1 MFESKQQRNGR
12 GILRSETYLD
22 TGFQPEKPVGR
33 RSEIDRIVEAVEP
46 VTRRQSPENLLVYGP
61 AGIGKTT
68 CVRHVF
74 DRMEEETT
82 SKAVY
87 INCWQYNT
95 RPSLL
100 TELLIQL
107 GYPAPRKGK
116 PVDELLSKIR
126 EWLNKN
132 RGVAVALDEFDQL
145 EDCTE
150 VIYDLQMLN
159 EDSENQLGVVMVSNQ
174 HPTTIELDPRSR
186 SRLNCQTLQFNS
198 YNTAQLEQ
206 ILNKRVE
213 QAFRPGTVPD
223 EVIEAIAKEVATE
236 SGDCRQALETL
247 LRVGKKADRA
257 DNQLLS
263 TRWNSQCESR
273 LYVCSVLKWDLY
285 YMTPRYHL
293 WRISTSSWM
302 SCDIKETNWR
312 SGGMKTEGISIM
324 RNSRSCLTGL

>member
-1 MFESKQQRNGR
+1 MFDSKQQDRR
-12 GILRSETYLD
+12 GILRSETYLSTD
-22 TGFQPEKPVGR
+22 FQPDKPVGR
-33 RSEIDRIVEAVEP
+33 RSEIDRIVEAVKP
-46 VTRRQSPENLLVYGP
+46 VTRRQSPENLLMYGP

-74 DRMEEETT
+74 NRMEEETT

-145 EDCTE
+145 EDRTE

-159 EDSENQLGVVMVSNQ
+159 EDSESQLGVIMVSNQ

-186 SRLNCQTLQFNS
+186 SRLNCQTLEFKP

-206 ILNKRVE
+206 ILDKRVE
-213 QAFRPGTVPD
+213 QAFRPGSVPD
-223 EVIEAIAKEVATE
+223 EVITEIAEQVAE
-236 SGDCRQALETL
+236 NSGDCREALRLL
-247 LRVGKKADRA
+247 LRSGRA
-257 DNQLLS
+257 AENNGED
-263 TRWNSQCESR
+263 
-273 LYVCSVLKWDLY
+273 K
-285 YMTPRYHL
+285 
-293 WRISTSSWM
+293 
-302 SCDIKETNWR
+302 
-312 SGGMKTEGISIM
+312 
-324 RNSRSCLTGL
+324 LTVDSLE

>member
-1 MFESKQQRNGR
+1 MFDSKQRDGR

-33 RSEIDRIVEAVEP
+33 RSEIDRIVEAVKP
-46 VTRRQSPENLLVYGP
+46 VTRRQSPENLLMYGP

-74 DRMEEETT
+74 DRMKEETT

-132 RGVAVALDEFDQL
+132 RGVAVALDEFDKL
-145 EDCTE
+145 EDRTE
-150 VIYDLQMLN
+150 TIYDLQMLN
-159 EDSENQLGVVMVSNQ
+159 EDSESQLGVVMVSNQ

-186 SRLNCQTLQFNS
+186 SRLNCQTLEFKP

-206 ILNKRVE
+206 ILEKRVE
-213 QAFRPGTVPD
+213 QAFRPGSVPD
-223 EVIEAIAKEVATE
+223 EVITEIAEQVAE
-236 SGDCRQALETL
+236 NSGDCREALQLL
-247 LRVGKKADRA
+247 LRSGRTAEYNGEDK
-257 DNQLLS
+257 LS
-263 TRWNSQCESR
+263 VDSLQ
-273 LYVCSVLKWDLY
+273 Y
-285 YMTPRYHL
+285 P
-293 WRISTSSWM
+293 
-302 SCDIKETNWR
+302 
-312 SGGMKTEGISIM
+312 
-324 RNSRSCLTGL
+324 

>member
-1 MFESKQQRNGR
+1 MFDSKQQDGR

-22 TGFQPEKPVGR
+22 TGFQPDKPVGR
-33 RSEIDRIVEAVEP
+33 RSELDRIVEAVKP
-46 VTRRQSPENLLVYGP
+46 VTRRRSPENLLVYGP

-126 EWLNKN
+126 EWLKKN

-145 EDCTE
+145 EDRTE
-150 VIYDLQMLN
+150 IIYDLQMLN

-186 SRLNCQTLQFNS
+186 SRLNCQTLEFNS
-198 YNTAQLEQ
+198 YNAAQLEQ

-213 QAFRPGTVPD
+213 QAFRPGSVPD
-223 EVIEAIAKEVATE
+223 SVITKIAEQIAE
-236 SGDCRQALETL
+236 NSGDCRQALSL
-247 LRVGKKADRA
+247 LLQAARKAE
-257 DNQLLS
+257 QKGLS
-263 TRWNSQCESR
+263 EVSEESI
-273 LYVCSVLKWDLY
+273 
-285 YMTPRYHL
+285 P
-293 WRISTSSWM
+293 
-302 SCDIKETNWR
+302 
-312 SGGMKTEGISIM
+312 
-324 RNSRSCLTGL
+324 

>member
-1 MFESKQQRNGR
+1 MFDSKTRDGR

-33 RSEIDRIVEAVEP
+33 RSEIDRIVEAVKP
-46 VTRRQSPENLLVYGP
+46 VTRRRSPEDLLVYGP

-132 RGVAVALDEFDQL
+132 RGVAVTLDEFDQL
-145 EDCTE
+145 EDRTKI
-150 VIYDLQMLN
+150 IYDLQMLN

-186 SRLNCQTLQFNS
+186 SRLNCQTLEFNS
-198 YNTAQLEQ
+198 YNAAQLEQ
-206 ILNKRVE
+206 ILDKRVE
-213 QAFRPGTVPD
+213 QAFRPGSVP
-223 EVIEAIAKEVATE
+223 EKVIEEIARRTAEN
-236 SGDCRQALETL
+236 SGDCREALKLL
-247 LRVGKKADRA
+247 LRAGREAEVNGLTRLTV
-257 DNQLLS
+257 NSLS
-263 TRWNSQCESR
+263 
-273 LYVCSVLKWDLY
+273 DL
-285 YMTPRYHL
+285 
-293 WRISTSSWM
+293 
-302 SCDIKETNWR
+302 
-312 SGGMKTEGISIM
+312 
-324 RNSRSCLTGL
+324 